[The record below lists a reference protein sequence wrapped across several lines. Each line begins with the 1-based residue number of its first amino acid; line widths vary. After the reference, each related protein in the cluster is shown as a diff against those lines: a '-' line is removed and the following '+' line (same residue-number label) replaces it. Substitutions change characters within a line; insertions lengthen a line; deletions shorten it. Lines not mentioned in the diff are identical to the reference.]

1 MLSDRDI
8 ALLRRLVEAREKRD
22 ETDAAARRAAAE
34 YREIEAE
41 VHEELTD
48 GPVQRL
54 NNVDLGPPYGRVS
67 FHAKE
72 TTYGRILDKDQAL
85 DYIEERQMADEMTES
100 KIVMARV
107 NEIVRECVEEGQDL
121 PPGFDFYRRPY
132 VQITR
137 QKAGG

>member
-1 MLSDRDI
+1 MLSHSDI

-22 ETDAAARRAAAE
+22 EAAKAARAAEQE

-41 VHEELTD
+41 VHEELSE
-48 GPVQRL
+48 GPMTRL

-72 TTYGRILDKDQAL
+72 TYYGRIIDKEAAL
-85 DYIEERQMADEMTES
+85 EYIEDRAMLDEMTEP

-107 NEIVRECVEEGQDL
+107 NEIVREAVEDGERV
-121 PPGFDFYRRPY
+121 PPGMDYYARRY

-137 QKAGG
+137 QR